1 VTAMYLAPEMDAGDM
16 IDKVS
21 TPVGEYE
28 SYGELYDRLKLL
40 GAELLV
46 RTLKSIEAGTAQRT
60 PQDPA
65 LVSYAPPLRR
75 EDCPIDWTK
84 PARHIHD
91 QVRGLIPWPCA
102 VTEVGGK
109 RVKVWTYRVTNYPAA
124 GKVEA
129 TLIISDGK
137 VIGGDISSTKIDG
150 FSHGFDPARFT
161 AETAA
166 AQAEANTVDRSV
178 PDRIPTQEDAL
189 TEAELEGE

>member
-1 VTAMYLAPEMDAGDM
+1 MFIWSFRMSKKELIIIGAGLIIFIAGIALIIGAAGADTASAN
-16 IDKVS
+16 
-21 TPVGEYE
+21 
-28 SYGELYDRLKLL
+28 L
-40 GAELLV
+40 GAGYTAEAAD
-46 RTLKSIEAGTAQRT
+46 EAGRAAFLEQFGWEIEK
-60 PQDPA
+60 DPVKVKEVRLPEEMEGRFA
-65 LVSYAPPLRR
+65 EYNA
-75 EDCPIDWTK
+75 I
-84 PARHIHD
+84 
-91 QVRGLIPWPCA
+91 QVRQGFDLTGFC
-102 VTEVGGK
+102 GK

-166 AQAEANTVDRSV
+166 AQAEANTVDRTV